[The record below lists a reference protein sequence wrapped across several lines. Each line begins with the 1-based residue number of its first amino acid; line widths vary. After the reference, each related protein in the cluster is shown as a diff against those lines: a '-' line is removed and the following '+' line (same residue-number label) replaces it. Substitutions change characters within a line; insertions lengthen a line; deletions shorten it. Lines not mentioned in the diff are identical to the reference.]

1 MRVSLIL
8 SHNHNSLRDAFVTI
22 GHANGLSF
30 TALHT
35 SLVIFF
41 FHPSYFGQLLP
52 KLINKNKS
60 EKMVNPQYVTTF

>member
-1 MRVSLIL
+1 MRISLTL
-8 SHNHNSLRDAFVTI
+8 SHNHNSLRDAFVTN

-35 SLVIFF
+35 SQVIFF